1 MNLECI
7 DLSIGYRQP
16 IAENINFSLAQGD
29 FLCVL
34 GANGTGKTTLIKTI
48 LGIMHPLAGKVL
60 YDGPKEHYRI
70 AYLPQHLNVQQEFP
84 ATVEEVVLSGMMVH
98 QHGFFYGQKAKK
110 KADDIMCRLNIRE
123 LKKRSYKQLS
133 GGQRQRVLLARAL
146 CADNEL
152 LVVDEPVNGL
162 DAQAKKQM
170 YAMLAKLQQEENM
183 TVIMVSHDVQQAIRY
198 ATHILDLQAPMMFLS
213 KAAYIKNKQL
223 EISSWA

>member
-16 IAENINFSLAQGD
+16 IAENINFTLAQGD

-48 LGIMHPLAGKVL
+48 LGIIRPLAGEVL
-60 YDGPKEHYRI
+60 YDGQKEHCRI

-84 ATVEEVVLSGMMVH
+84 ATVGEVVLSGMMVH
-98 QHGFFYGQKAKK
+98 HHGFFYGQKAKK
-110 KADDIMCRLNIRE
+110 KADDIMRSLNIRD

-146 CADNEL
+146 CSAKDGIIM
-152 LVVDEPVNGL
+152 DEPVSGL
-162 DAQAKKQM
+162 DPIVTQDM
-170 YAMLAKLQQEENM
+170 YEAVNELKRSGM
-183 TVIMVSHDVQQAIRY
+183 TVIMVTHDVDKAIKS
-198 ATHILDLQAPMMFLS
+198 ADKVLHIGHKENFFGTPDEYLKTEIA
-213 KAAYIKNKQL
+213 KKYIC
-223 EISSWA
+223 

>member
-16 IAENINFSLAQGD
+16 IAENINFTLVQGD

-48 LGIMHPLAGKVL
+48 LGIMRPLAGKVL
-60 YDGPKEHYRI
+60 YDGQKEHCRI

-84 ATVEEVVLSGMMVH
+84 ATVGEVVLSGIMVH
-98 QHGFFYGQKAKK
+98 HHGFFYGQKAKK
-110 KADDIMCRLNIRE
+110 KADDIMRRLNIRE

-170 YAMLAKLQQEENM
+170 YAMLAKLHQEENM
-183 TVIMVSHDVQQAIRY
+183 TIIMISHDVQQAIRY
-198 ATHILDLQAPMMFLS
+198 ATHVLDMQAPMMFLS
-213 KAAYIKNKQL
+213 KEHYIKNKQM